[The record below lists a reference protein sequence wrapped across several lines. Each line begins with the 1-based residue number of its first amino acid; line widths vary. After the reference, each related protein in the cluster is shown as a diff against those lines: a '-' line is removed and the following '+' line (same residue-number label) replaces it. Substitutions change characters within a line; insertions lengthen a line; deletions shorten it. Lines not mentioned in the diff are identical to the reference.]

1 MSLTTTNCWK
11 LKYDTLQNILC
22 IKSLNECY
30 AWNQTGIKSNNS
42 QLQKIYVIKTKI
54 NQNIV
59 IYIDIYKILKH
70 ILKIKLKHALC

>member
-1 MSLTTTNCWK
+1 MPLTTKNCWK

-22 IKSLNECY
+22 INSLNECY

-42 QLQKIYVIKTKI
+42 QLHKNYVIKTKI

-70 ILKIKLKHALC
+70 ILKIKLKHA